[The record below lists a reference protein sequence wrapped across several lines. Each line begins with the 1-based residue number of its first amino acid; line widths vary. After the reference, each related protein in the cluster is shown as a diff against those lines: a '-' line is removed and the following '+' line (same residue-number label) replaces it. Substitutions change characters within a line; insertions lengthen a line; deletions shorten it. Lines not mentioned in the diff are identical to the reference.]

1 MSESDN
7 SRRKLI
13 EAYLDDLKCKGFSVS
28 DLIFELLKNE
38 KDIDTC
44 LSNALEN
51 LLNNNETNYELEY
64 YKTAELIFQLKDKNK
79 LASFRRVIRILYV
92 IHKKEYTNLEEFFLI
107 IHKKV
112 NFPKTFTAR
121 IFLLGHDYGYLYSGL
136 RLIIDKYDDK
146 ISEEKWVDGNY
157 ETRFSI
163 LEEVESLLY
172 QDIVKYANN
181 RK

>member
-92 IHKKEYTNLEEFFLI
+92 IHKKEYTNLEEFF
-107 IHKKV
+107 
-112 NFPKTFTAR
+112 
-121 IFLLGHDYGYLYSGL
+121 
-136 RLIIDKYDDK
+136 
-146 ISEEKWVDGNY
+146 
-157 ETRFSI
+157 
-163 LEEVESLLY
+163 
-172 QDIVKYANN
+172 
-181 RK
+181 